1 METKYLEEVSGS
13 MKRREQGMSRFSDGS
28 SPLLVMSTA
37 TSYVN
42 QEPGKSNNDDDN
54 YSEKAILLYAYHMH
68 YARQYDQ
75 QWRRFCV
82 FLMHM
87 YLKTVGSSSTCDAMP
102 FRYELEESRLNLLP
116 DDVLHIILEYFDAQ
130 MLCSFSMTSKIYQ
143 TLCLR
148 EEYWKMLLNLV
159 FNVDTDCYVMKASS
173 KKDKNKN
180 CKICKNARDHCNAYH
195 DDNDD
200 QNDNNDDISSPSMKE
215 IYKNTHNTIRNLL
228 FQKSTEN
235 LSSNIFNSPMIF
247 PRNVRLFA

>member
-102 FRYELEESRLNLLP
+102 FRYKLEESRLNLLP
-116 DDVLHIILEYFDAQ
+116 DDVLHIILEYFDGREIFFFTCYSCTLPILLHYYNIIQYLVAQ

-180 CKICKNARDHCNAYH
+180 CKNTTVLARYNRDSYVFRR
-195 DDNDD
+195 
-200 QNDNNDDISSPSMKE
+200 KG
-215 IYKNTHNTIRNLL
+215 
-228 FQKSTEN
+228 
-235 LSSNIFNSPMIF
+235 
-247 PRNVRLFA
+247 